1 MIYLKKI
8 LPLSFLLFLLSCG
21 TETPSPTPS
30 KNPLAVQTKNIADPF
45 NDYWYQ
51 GEAEITSYDLE
62 QARYGEVR
70 EGNAVLVFVTEEFS
84 KKNQVKLD
92 NPNRHPKDAVPV
104 LKLNMTRKFNTGIYP
119 YSMMM
124 SSFTP
129 VDLKEFPNTLK
140 VTNSSQE
147 WCGHTF
153 MQLNLGKYSYESQLR
168 SYFESEGDETT
179 RLERT
184 FLEDELWSKIR
195 IDPRSL
201 PQGNIDIIPSTTYAR
216 LKHIDFKNEK
226 ATASLK
232 EKENE
237 MHYNLKYQNLDRK
250 LTIVFEKEFPHQII
264 SWEESYRSGFGP
276 KAKTM
281 TTKGTRKKSIML
293 DYWSKNGNEDAH
305 YRKELGLE

>member
-1 MIYLKKI
+1 MIYIKRI
-8 LPLSFLLFLLSCG
+8 LPLSFLLFLFSCG
-21 TETPSPTPS
+21 TENSSPTPS
-30 KNPLAVQTKNIADPF
+30 KNPLAVQTKNTTDPF

-51 GEAEITSYDLE
+51 GKAEITSYDLQ
-62 QARYGEVR
+62 QARYGEMR
-70 EGNAVLVFVTEEFS
+70 EGSAVLVFVTEEFS

-92 NPNRHPKDAVPV
+92 NPSRNPKDAVPI

-129 VDLKEFPNTLK
+129 VNLKEFPNTLK
-140 VTNSSQE
+140 ITNSSQE

-153 MQLNLGKYSYESQLR
+153 MQLNLGKYSYESQVF
-168 SYFESEGDETT
+168 SYFESEGDKTT

-184 FLEDELWSKIR
+184 FVEDELWSKIR
-195 IDPRSL
+195 IDPSSL

-226 ATASLK
+226 AAASLK
-232 EKENE
+232 EKEDG
-237 MHYNLKYQNLDRK
+237 MHYNLNYKNLDRK

-264 SWEESYRSGFGP
+264 SWEESYKSGFGP

-281 TTKGTRKKSIML
+281 TSKGTRKKSIML

>member
-1 MIYLKKI
+1 MIYIKKI
-8 LPLSFLLFLLSCG
+8 LPFSFLLFLLSCG
-21 TETPSPTPS
+21 TETPTPTLS
-30 KNPLAVQTKNIADPF
+30 KNPLAVQAKNTANSF

-62 QARYGEVR
+62 QARYGEIR
-70 EGNAVLVFVTEEFS
+70 EGSAVLVFVTEEFS

-92 NPNRHPKDAVPV
+92 NPSRNPKDAIPV
-104 LKLNMTRKFNTGIYP
+104 MKLNMTRKFNTGIYP

-129 VDLKEFPNTLK
+129 IDVKKFPNTLK

-168 SYFESEGDETT
+168 SYFESEGDKTT

-195 IDPRSL
+195 IDPSSL

-216 LKHIDFKNEK
+216 LKHIKFKNEK

-232 EKENE
+232 EKKDG
-237 MHYNLKYQNLDRK
+237 MHYNLKYKNLNRK
-250 LTIVFEKEFPHQII
+250 LTIVFEKEFPYQII
-264 SWEESYRSGFGP
+264 SWEESYKSGFGP
-276 KAKTM
+276 RAKTM

>member
-1 MIYLKKI
+1 MIFIKKI
-8 LPLSFLLFLLSCG
+8 LPLSFLLFLFSCG
-21 TETPSPTPS
+21 NENHSPTPA
-30 KNPLAVQTKNIADPF
+30 KNPLVVQAKNTADPF
-45 NDYWYQ
+45 QEYWYQ
-51 GEAEITSYDLE
+51 GKAEITSYDLQ
-62 QARYGEVR
+62 QARYGEMR
-70 EGNAVLVFVTEEFS
+70 EGSAVLVFVTEDFS

-92 NPNRHPKDAVPV
+92 HPSRHPKDVVPV

-129 VDLKEFPNTLK
+129 VDLIEFPNTLK

-153 MQLNLGKYSYESQLR
+153 MQLNLKKYSYESQLF
-168 SYFESEGDETT
+168 SYFESEGDNTT

-184 FLEDELWSKIR
+184 FVEDELWSKIR
-195 IDPRSL
+195 IDPKHL
-201 PQGNIDIIPSTTYAR
+201 PQGKIDIIPGTTYAR

-232 EKENE
+232 EKGAE
-237 MHYNLKYQNLDRK
+237 MHFHLVYKNLDRK
-250 LTIVFEKEFPHQII
+250 LSIVFEKAFPHQII
-264 SWEESYRSGFGP
+264 SWEESYKDGYGSR
-276 KAKTM
+276 AKTM
-281 TTKGTRKKSIML
+281 TTKATRKKSILL
-293 DYWSKNGNEDAH
+293 DYWSKNGNEDAS

>member
-1 MIYLKKI
+1 MIDLKKI
-8 LPLSFLLFLLSCG
+8 LWLSLLLFLLSCG
-21 TETPSPTPS
+21 NENSSPTQS
-30 KNPLAVQTKNIADPF
+30 KNPLAIQTKNSADPF
-45 NDYWYQ
+45 NEYWYQ
-51 GEAEITSYDLE
+51 GKAEITSYDLQ
-62 QARYGEVR
+62 QARYGEMR
-70 EGNAVLVFVTEEFS
+70 EGSAVLVFVTEDFS

-92 NPNRHPKDAVPV
+92 DPSHNPKDAIPV

-129 VDLKEFPNTLK
+129 IDLKKNPSTLK

-153 MQLNLGKYSYESQLR
+153 MQLNLGKYSYESQLF
-168 SYFESEGDETT
+168 SYFESEGDKTT

-184 FLEDELWSKIR
+184 LLEDELWSKTR
-195 IDPRSL
+195 IDPSSL

-232 EKENE
+232 EKGAE
-237 MHYNLKYQNLDRK
+237 MHFHLVYKNLDRK
-250 LTIVFEKEFPHQII
+250 LSIVFEKAFPHQII
-264 SWEESYRSGFGP
+264 SWEESYKEGYGSR
-276 KAKTM
+276 AKTM
-281 TTKGTRKKSIML
+281 TTKGTRKKSILL

>member
-1 MIYLKKI
+1 MIDLKKI
-8 LPLSFLLFLLSCG
+8 LWLSLLLFLLSCG
-21 TETPSPTPS
+21 NENSSPTQS
-30 KNPLAVQTKNIADPF
+30 KNPLAIQTKNSADPF
-45 NDYWYQ
+45 NEYWYQ
-51 GEAEITSYDLE
+51 GKAEITSYDLQ
-62 QARYGEVR
+62 QARYGEMR
-70 EGNAVLVFVTEEFS
+70 EGSAVLVFVTEDFS

-92 NPNRHPKDAVPV
+92 DPSHNPKDAIPV

-129 VDLKEFPNTLK
+129 IDLKKNPSTLK

-153 MQLNLGKYSYESQLR
+153 MQLNLGKYSYESQLF
-168 SYFESEGDETT
+168 SYFESEGDKTT

-184 FLEDELWSKIR
+184 LLEDELWSKTR
-195 IDPRSL
+195 IDPSSL

-232 EKENE
+232 EKGEE
-237 MHYNLKYQNLDRK
+237 MHFHLVYKNLDRK
-250 LTIVFEKEFPHQII
+250 LSIVFEKAFPHQII
-264 SWEESYRSGFGP
+264 SWEESYKEGYGSR
-276 KAKTM
+276 AKTM
-281 TTKGTRKKSIML
+281 TTKEIGRASCR
-293 DYWSKNGNEDAH
+293 E
-305 YRKELGLE
+305 RV